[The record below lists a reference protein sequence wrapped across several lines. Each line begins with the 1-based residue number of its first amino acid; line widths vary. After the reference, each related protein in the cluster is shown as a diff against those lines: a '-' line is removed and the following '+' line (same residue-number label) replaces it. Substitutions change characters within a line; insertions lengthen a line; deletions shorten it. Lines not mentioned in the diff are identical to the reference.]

1 MYPLG
6 CGNDA
11 QFRDLCRLIN
21 QPKLAESD
29 KYITNEDRVR
39 NRTELIDVSIQKIY
53 SKQKN

>member
-1 MYPLG
+1 MYLLG

-21 QPKLAESD
+21 QPQVAESE

-39 NRTELIDVSIQKIY
+39 NRTDLIDVII
-53 SKQKN
+53 